1 MRKILFASLSFAL
14 FLGFSGCLKD
24 DTQTF
29 TCTASIPKVTV
40 PAGEIAALEAYLAQ
54 KGITD
59 AQKSNYGFYYKIDV
73 AGSGLIPTVCSNVTL
88 YYQGK
93 LIDGTTFDQTGASP
107 VTFQLGRLITGWQL
121 GLPLI
126 KPGGKIKLYLPPS
139 LAYGS
144 SAVGSIPANS
154 ILIFEITLVG
164 TN

>member
-1 MRKILFASLSFAL
+1 MRKIIIASLSIAL
-14 FLGFSGCLKD
+14 FFGFSGCLKD

-29 TCTASIPKVTV
+29 TCTANIPKVNV

-59 AQKSNYGFYYKIDV
+59 AQKSTFGFYYKIEA
-73 AGSGLIPTVCSNVTL
+73 AGNGLTPTVCSNVTL

-93 LIDGTTFDQTGASP
+93 LIDGSTFDQTGASA

-139 LAYGS
+139 LGYGS
-144 SAVGSIPANS
+144 TASGPIPANS
-154 ILIFEITLVG
+154 ILIFEISLVG

>member
-1 MRKILFASLSFAL
+1 MRNTVRLILPLLFALV
-14 FLGFSGCLKD
+14 FSGCLKEGS
-24 DTQTF
+24 QSF
-29 TCTASIPKVTV
+29 TCTASIPQVNV
-40 PAGEIAALEAYLAQ
+40 PTSEISAVEAYLAQ

-59 AQKSNYGFYYKIDV
+59 AQKSNFGFYYKIDV
-73 AGSGLIPTVCSNVTL
+73 AGTGITPTVCSNVTL

-107 VTFQLGRLITGWQL
+107 VTFQLGQLITGWQL

-126 KPGGKIKLYLPPS
+126 KTGGKIKLYLPPT

-144 SAVGSIPANS
+144 RAVGSIPANS

-164 TN
+164 A